1 MFGKAILLALWAGLC
16 SLDDR
21 GPQLGFR
28 KALPA
33 GAIAGLILGDFTQ
46 GLMIAATLEI
56 MWMGIGSVGA
66 YTAPDVVAGS
76 IVGVALGILSGGG
89 VAAGVALAVPA
100 ALLCQQLLVL
110 WQTVASFLVRRAERI
125 SAVGNF
131 DGLFSIQLFGGFFYF
146 LVRAVPVFLTI
157 YLGSEAITSLIE
169 AMPAFIIT
177 GLTVSSKIIPA
188 VGIAMLLT
196 NLLKGQMWVFL
207 LLGFTLAAYVKLPL
221 LAITFIAI
229 AFAFLYDL
237 AVNRKESELPKNNT
251 MEEEDYDL

>member
-1 MFGKAILLALWAGLC
+1 MLGKAILLAVWAGLC

-33 GAIAGLILGDFTQ
+33 GAVAGLILGDFTQ
-46 GLMIAATLEI
+46 GLIIAATLEI

-100 ALLCQQLLVL
+100 ALLCQQLLLL
-110 WQTVASFLVRRAERI
+110 WQTAASFLVRRAERV
-125 SAVGNF
+125 SAAGDF
-131 DGLFSIQLFGGFFYF
+131 DGLLSIQLIGGFFYF
-146 LVRAVPVFLTI
+146 LVRAIPVFLTI
-157 YLGSEAITSLIE
+157 YLGSDAITALIDSL
-169 AMPAFIIT
+169 PAFVLT
-177 GLTVSSKIIPA
+177 GLSVSSKIIPA

-221 LAITFIAI
+221 LAITFIAV
-229 AFAFLYDL
+229 AFAFLYDI
-237 AVNRKESELPKNNT
+237 ASGRKDVQVSTTND